1 MVAVAKCGGGSE
13 EGWGVNE
20 LFSCLLEHVSTHICR
35 KGSRRTSS
43 GKPTLLCDVCN
54 TVPTNSSHAQVTLT
68 IAGLFFFGR
77 CLLVGVEWC
86 ELDGGGVGDNSVHE
100 GLAVLCSCSSLGRQ
114 VRKESNNNVFAVLD

>member
-1 MVAVAKCGGGSE
+1 MEGKETIGSE

-86 ELDGGGVGDNSVHE
+86 ELDGGG
-100 GLAVLCSCSSLGRQ
+100 GLGTTLFTKAWLFCAAVLLWAGR
-114 VRKESNNNVFAVLD
+114 